1 MPDPTTSSG
10 SPVEG
15 RAESKRDWR
24 PDIRARLSQ
33 LSIAPSREAEIVEE
47 LTQHLDDRW
56 RELMARGET
65 PDGAARIARTEFS
78 GARLE
83 ALLGTLR
90 QAHWRETP
98 PPGPARAFS
107 LDSAL
112 IDLRHAIRALRATPS
127 FTLGALLV
135 LALGMG
141 ATTAIFSVVDAVALR
156 PLPFPDPNRIVAVGL
171 RADSAVGGSGGPQRP
186 GPGGPVPG
194 GGPQRPP
201 QPQWAMPGAKLPE
214 PDALMNVTSQNYL
227 DWAAQQHVFAS
238 MAAIVDTGDTVLQR
252 PDAELEI
259 VKGQRVT
266 ASFFD
271 VLRAR
276 PMLGAAFTSQNEL
289 AGSDR
294 QVVVSHGFWQRY
306 FGGDPSAV
314 GRSLVLNDEA
324 YTTVGVMP
332 ARFSYP
338 PGSSQ
343 PADFWTPWVAPQ
355 APVGGGGGARALG
368 GGVQAI
374 ARLESD
380 VSLDQAQAQ
389 LSQVAARIAAA
400 NSATDSGR
408 RIGIRPLRDHL
419 VGSTT
424 RSWML
429 MLLAAVGIVLL
440 IACATV
446 ANLWLAR
453 ASGQQRDAAVRAA
466 LGASRGRLVQRV
478 LIESLVVSLAGTIV
492 GLVVA
497 WVCVRVLATALPEN
511 LARVAT
517 IGIDTR
523 VLAVAAV
530 AALVTGLVSGLGPAL
545 QGSSP
550 ALSTALTESTRGGGT
565 TRGRRRAR
573 AVLVVAEV
581 ALAVVLLVG
590 ASLFIGSFVN
600 VMRVDSGFRS
610 DRVLTAYVL
619 PRTSPGSAPPDLRP
633 AYADIVDRARRL
645 PGVIDA
651 AAASG
656 IPLRV
661 NMRIDALRAPGQ
673 PIDINKIVSLKAVT
687 AGYHRTLSIPLRS
700 GRYFTDDDRE
710 GAEAVVIL
718 SDAATRMFF
727 GGDDPL
733 GRTVVVVGGGDDER
747 RVVGVVANVRQAGLE
762 VSPGPE
768 VYLPMAQTRSQSN
781 GFVLLHT
788 SGDPNDA
795 LPALRTVVA
804 QVLPQQPLRQIA
816 RLDDLVA
823 AQTAER
829 RLNMLM
835 FGLFGVLGLTIAA
848 VGLFGV
854 MAYLVSQQ
862 TRDIGIR
869 MALGA
874 TRSRI
879 VARVLGHA
887 GGLVVAGLVVGAL
900 AAWSLSNLAG
910 QFLFGLDPTDV
921 RAYAVA
927 MTTLLAAALLA
938 TALPARRAATISPIE
953 ALRNE

>member
-1 MPDPTTSSG
+1 MPDWKSHI
-10 SPVEG
+10 
-15 RAESKRDWR
+15 R
-24 PDIRARLSQ
+24 PRLVSLRLSP
-33 LSIAPSREAEIVEE
+33 AREREITDE
-47 LTQHLDDRW
+47 LAQHLEDRW
-56 RELMARGET
+56 RELVARGAT
-65 PDGAARIARTEFS
+65 PDEAAQIARTEFD

-90 QAHWRETP
+90 QAHWHETP
-98 PPGPARAFS
+98 PPGPSRAFS
-107 LDSAL
+107 FDSVL

-127 FTLGALLV
+127 FTIGALLV
-135 LALGMG
+135 LALGTG

-156 PLPFPDPNRIVAVGL
+156 PLPFHDPDRIVAVGV
-171 RADSAVGGSGGPQRP
+171 RADAAVDGAGGLQRP
-186 GPGGPVPG
+186 GPGSSA
-194 GGPQRPP
+194 RTPP
-201 QPQWAMPGAKLPE
+201 AWAMPGAKVPE
-214 PDALMNVTSQNYL
+214 PDALMNVTSQEYL
-227 DWAAQQHVFAS
+227 AWADEQQVFES
-238 MAAIVDTGDTVLQR
+238 MAAIVDTDDTVLQR
-252 PDAELEI
+252 PDAEREI

-276 PMLGAAFTSQNEL
+276 PTLGAAFTSQNEL

-294 QVVVSHGFWQRY
+294 VVVVSHGFWQRY
-306 FGGDPSAV
+306 FGGDRSAI
-314 GRSLVLNDEA
+314 GRSVVLNDDP
-324 YTTVGVMP
+324 YTIVGVMP
-332 ARFSYP
+332 ATFAYR

-343 PADFWTPWVAPQ
+343 PADFWTPWVVPQ
-355 APVGGGGGARALG
+355 DRVGSGSGARALG
-368 GGVQAI
+368 GGMQAI
-374 ARLESD
+374 ARLRPD
-380 VSLDQAQAQ
+380 VSLEQAQAQ
-389 LSQVAARIAAA
+389 MSQVATRIAADNPSTNNA
-400 NSATDSGR
+400 R
-408 RIGIRPLRDHL
+408 RIGLRPLRDHI
-419 VGSTT
+419 VGSST
-424 RSWML
+424 RLWML

-440 IACATV
+440 IACANV

-453 ASGQQRDAAVRAA
+453 ASVQQRDAAVRAA
-466 LGASRGRLVQRV
+466 LGASRARLAQRV
-478 LIESLVVSLAGTIV
+478 LIESLVVSVAGTIV
-492 GLVVA
+492 GLALA

-517 IGIDTR
+517 IGIDAR
-523 VLAVAAV
+523 VLAAAAV

-565 TRGRRRAR
+565 SRGRRRVR
-573 AVLVVAEV
+573 AALVVAEV

-673 PIDINKIVSLKAVT
+673 PIDYNKIVSLKAVT
-687 AGYHRTLSIPLRS
+687 AGYHRTLAIPLRS

-718 SDAATRMFF
+718 SGAATRMFF
-727 GGDDPL
+727 GNDAPL
-733 GRTVVVVGGGDDER
+733 GRTVVVVGGGEER

-795 LPALRTVVA
+795 LPALRAVVG
-804 QVLPQQPLRQIA
+804 QVLPQEPLRQIA

-823 AQTAER
+823 SQTAER

-835 FGLFGVLGLTIAA
+835 FSLFGVLGLTIAA

-854 MAYLVSQQ
+854 LAYLVSQQ
-862 TRDIGIR
+862 TREIGIR

-874 TRSRI
+874 TRTR
-879 VARVLGHA
+879 
-887 GGLVVAGLVVGAL
+887 VVAGVFGHVGRLVAAGLIAGGL
-900 AAWSLSNLAG
+900 AAWSLSSLAG
-910 QFLFGLDPTDV
+910 RFLFGLDPRDP
-921 RAYAVA
+921 RAYAIA
-927 MTTLLAAALLA
+927 MITLLAAALVA
-938 TALPARRAATISPIE
+938 TVLPARRAASVNPID

>member
-1 MPDPTTSSG
+1 MPDW
-10 SPVEG
+10 
-15 RAESKRDWR
+15 K

-56 RELMARGET
+56 RELVASGET
-65 PDGAARIARTEFS
+65 PDDAARIARTEFN
-78 GARLE
+78 GARFA
-83 ALLGTLR
+83 ALLATLR
-90 QAHWRETP
+90 QTHWREIP

-107 LDSAL
+107 VDSLL

-127 FTLGALLV
+127 FTIGALLV
-135 LALGMG
+135 LALGTG

-156 PLPFPDPNRIVAVGL
+156 PLPFPDPDRIVAVGV
-171 RADSAVGGSGGPQRP
+171 RADVAVGGAGGPQRP
-186 GPGGPVPG
+186 GTGPGGRGPGGPVPG
-194 GGPQRPP
+194 GRPQGAPP
-201 QPQWAMPGAKLPE
+201 LWAMPGAKLPE
-214 PDALMNVTSQNYL
+214 PDALMNVTSQEYL
-227 DWAAQQHVFAS
+227 DWAAQQQVFES

-252 PDAELEI
+252 PDAELEV

-276 PMLGAAFTSQNEL
+276 PLLGAAFASQNEL

-294 QVVVSHGFWQRY
+294 VVVVSHGFWQRY

-314 GRSLVLNDEA
+314 GRSLVLNDEP
-324 YTTVGVMP
+324 YTIVGVMP
-332 ARFSYP
+332 ATFAYP

-343 PADFWTPWVAPQ
+343 PADFWTPWVVSAQ
-355 APVGGGGGARALG
+355 GRVQSGARAIG

-374 ARLESD
+374 ARLRPD

-389 LSQVAARIAAA
+389 MSQVAARIAADNPSTNNA
-400 NSATDSGR
+400 R
-408 RIGIRPLRDHL
+408 RIGLRPLRDHI
-419 VGSTT
+419 VGSST
-424 RSWML
+424 RLWML

-440 IACATV
+440 IACANV

-453 ASGQQRDAAVRAA
+453 ASVQQRDAAVRAA

-478 LIESLVVSLAGTIV
+478 LIESLVVSVAGTMV
-492 GLVVA
+492 GLAVA
-497 WVCVRVLATALPEN
+497 WLSVPVLAAALPDS

-517 IGIDTR
+517 IGIDVR
-523 VLAVAAV
+523 VLAVASV
-530 AALVTGLVSGLGPAL
+530 AALLTGLVSGIGPAL

-550 ALSTALTESTRGGGT
+550 ALSTALTESARGGGT
-565 TRGRRRAR
+565 SRGRRRAR
-573 AVLVVAEV
+573 AALVVAEV

-619 PRTSPGSAPPDLRP
+619 PRTSPGSAPPDLRQ

-673 PIDINKIVSLKAVT
+673 PIDPNMIVSLKAVT
-687 AGYHRTLSIPLRS
+687 AGYHRTLAIPLRS
-700 GRYFTDDDRE
+700 GRYFTDDERE
-710 GAEAVVIL
+710 GAEGVVIL

-733 GRTVVVVGGGDDER
+733 GRTVVVVGGGDER

-768 VYLPMAQTRSQSN
+768 VYLPMAQSRSQSN

-788 SGDPNDA
+788 TGDPNDA
-795 LPALRTVVA
+795 LQGLRTVVA

-835 FGLFGVLGLTIAA
+835 FSLFGVLGLTIAA

-854 MAYLVSQQ
+854 LAYLVSQQ
-862 TRDIGIR
+862 TREIGIR

-874 TRSRI
+874 TR
-879 VARVLGHA
+879 ARVMADVVGHAGRLVA
-887 GGLVVAGLVVGAL
+887 GGLVVGGL

-910 QFLFGLDPTDV
+910 RFLFGLDPRDP
-921 RAYAVA
+921 RAYGVA
-927 MTTLLAAALLA
+927 MIVLIAAALIA
-938 TALPARRAATISPIE
+938 IVLPARRAASINPTE
-953 ALRNE
+953 ALRSE